1 MPVDT
6 TGDPEDVALPTGEVE
21 AYEVWAGAYWAR
33 SPSHLLVEGPRPTLY
48 DCFNHA
54 DLLISDISSVVP
66 DFVASGKPYVVTN
79 PAGEPHE
86 QIRATYASTTAA
98 YLADPDPATWEP
110 MLELVETV
118 DPMAGRRAQLREDLL
133 GPRLAHPVDRWNH
146 AVDDLIRRARAAVA
160 ARRDRERGRRARVS
174 GVRRARRPA
183 PPGREPAPPLRAAAT
198 TPTAPPPPPARRPRR

>member
-6 TGDPEDVALPTGEVE
+6 TGDPEDVALPTEEVE
-21 AYEVWAGAYWAR
+21 AYEVWAGVYWAR

-86 QIRATYASTTAA
+86 QIRATFASTTAA

-133 GPRLAHPVDRWNH
+133 GPRLAHPVDR
-146 AVDDLIRRARAAVA
+146 LEPRPRRPHPAGPRAVA

-183 PPGREPAPPLRAAAT
+183 PPGREPAPAPRAAAT
-198 TPTAPPPPPARRPRR
+198 TPTGPPPPPARRRRR